1 MMRTDMGLFGF
12 DGAPMH
18 GLAGKGQPRGGPNI
32 ASVNDPER
40 EGGQASTRCRHCGT
54 PAEDVT
60 TSSLQERD
68 HLQVV
73 VACGACGHVFA
84 AMSRN

>member
-1 MMRTDMGLFGF
+1 MKFGRF
-12 DGAPMH
+12 DGAPSD
-18 GLAGKGQPRGGPNI
+18 GLEGKGLPRGGPNLVE
-32 ASVNDPER
+32 VNDPDR
-40 EGGQASTRCRHCGT
+40 ESANTSTRCRHCGT
-54 PAEDVT
+54 PPEAVAAPPLRQRE
-60 TSSLQERD
+60 